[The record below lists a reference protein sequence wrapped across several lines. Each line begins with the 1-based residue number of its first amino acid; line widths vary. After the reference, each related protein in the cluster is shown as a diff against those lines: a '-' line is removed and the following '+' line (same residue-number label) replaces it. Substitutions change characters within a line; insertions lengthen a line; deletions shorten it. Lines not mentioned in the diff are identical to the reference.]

1 MKSIELKCEGL
12 SKKFINKI
20 IFKNLDLQLSGG
32 DSLAI
37 TGRNGTG
44 KSTLIKVI
52 SNLIR
57 ESSGKVILKI
67 EGKEIPQ
74 EKRFKHIGLAAPY
87 LNLYDELNAYENL
100 DFFYRLKNKTG
111 EKSTE
116 EKINSLLE
124 RVNLHGRRKDLI
136 KNYSSGMKQRLKM
149 AFSILSE
156 PEILFLDEPRTNLDK
171 DGIEIAYS
179 IAEEQK
185 QRGILIIA
193 TNEAEDLHLCER
205 KINIEDFS
213 NYIS

>member
-1 MKSIELKCEGL
+1 MKSVELQCEGL

-20 IFKNLDLQLSGG
+20 IFKNLDLCLNSG

-67 EGKEIPQ
+67 DGKEIQ
-74 EKRFKHIGLAAPY
+74 LEKRYRHIGLVAPY

-100 DFFYRLKNKTG
+100 NFFYKLKNQ
-111 EKSTE
+111 STE
-116 EKINSLLE
+116 KKIVIERINSLLE
-124 RVNLHGRRKDLI
+124 RVNLFNRRNDLI

-156 PEILFLDEPRTNLDK
+156 PEILFMDEPRTNLDK

-193 TNEAEDLHLCER
+193 TNEAEDLQLCER
-205 KINIEDFS
+205 KINIEDFC
-213 NYIS
+213 N

>member
-1 MKSIELKCEGL
+1 MKSVELQCEGL

-20 IFKNLDLQLSGG
+20 IFKNLDLCLNSG

-57 ESSGKVILKI
+57 ESSGKVIMKI
-67 EGKEIPQ
+67 EGKEIQQ
-74 EKRFKHIGLAAPY
+74 EKRYKHIGLVAPY
-87 LNLYDELNAYENL
+87 LNLYDELNAFENL
-100 DFFYRLKNKTG
+100 EFFYKLKNKSP
-111 EKSTE
+111 EKKVVIE
-116 EKINSLLE
+116 RINSLLE
-124 RVNLHGRRKDLI
+124 RVNLFSRRNDLI

-156 PEILFLDEPRTNLDK
+156 PEILFMDEPRTNLDK

-205 KINIEDFS
+205 KINIEDFC
-213 NYIS
+213 N

>member
-1 MKSIELKCEGL
+1 MKSIELQCEGL

-20 IFKNLDLQLSGG
+20 IFRNLDLRLNGG

-57 ESSGKVILKI
+57 ESSGKVMLKI
-67 EGKEIPQ
+67 EGEEIQ
-74 EKRFKHIGLAAPY
+74 HEKRYRHIGLVAPY
-87 LNLYDELNAYENL
+87 LNLYDELNAFENL
-100 DFFYRLKNKTG
+100 EFFYKLKNKSP
-111 EKSTE
+111 EKKAVIE
-116 EKINSLLE
+116 RINSLLE
-124 RVNLHGRRKDLI
+124 RVNLFSRRNDLI

-156 PEILFLDEPRTNLDK
+156 PEILFMDEPRTNLDK

-205 KINIEDFS
+205 KINIEDYC
-213 NYIS
+213 N